1 MIFWTHSKLL
11 ATTTP
16 TSIISSSTL
25 HLYSLCS
32 QGTSK
37 NLSQASSN
45 ALVEDFG
52 ACVLLV
58 LKFVSFAQILTLAQR
73 TLYALWQPTLP
84 ATSFRL
90 NPTWRRSHVVVNGSS
105 KASVVPLRLALCI
118 YDQSPLR
125 IQPRSG
131 CRRSVTRPI

>member
-1 MIFWTHSKLL
+1 MIFWTHSKLS

-16 TSIISSSTL
+16 TSIISSSIF
-25 HLYSLCS
+25 HRYSLCS
-32 QGTSK
+32 QGMSK
-37 NLSQASSN
+37 NLLRASSN

-73 TLYALWQPTLP
+73 TLYAWWQPILL

-90 NPTWRRSHVVVNGSS
+90 SPMWRRSHVVVNGSS
-105 KASVVPLRLALCI
+105 KVSVVPPRLALCI

-131 CRRSVTRPI
+131 CSRSVTRPI